1 MATHCYI
8 KICYYYLFYNK
19 KNPIIIKID
28 KLMKRGYQK
37 ISIKFILLLENIFN
51 ILVVFYK

>member
-1 MATHCYI
+1 MATHCCI
-8 KICYYYLFYNK
+8 KICYYHSFYNK
-19 KNPIIIKID
+19 KKPIIIKID